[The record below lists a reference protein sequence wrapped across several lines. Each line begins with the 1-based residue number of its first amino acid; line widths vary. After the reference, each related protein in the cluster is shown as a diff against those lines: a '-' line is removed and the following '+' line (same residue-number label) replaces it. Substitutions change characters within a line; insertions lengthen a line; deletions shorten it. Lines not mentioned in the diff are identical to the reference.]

1 MCRNG
6 LNGIM
11 LKHSAWMPK
20 SLMMPTISTIAASLS
35 LSRIQELLQKGLIT
49 EAALLCESALNDGD
63 NSAALYRLMG
73 ECCLGLGDLK
83 TARIFTDQALQ
94 REPDDP
100 ETLNNAAVLCF
111 QCREYQTAMNL
122 LQRALDI
129 RGDYLDAHLNLA
141 DTYGRLTLADANADI
156 KTGQL
161 VKSLKWL
168 SAKHP
173 DPLRQ
178 ELVTENRHLRQDLL
192 ATYHNRRR
200 DAKLRIL
207 LHAPDVSMGALYYI
221 FESWQQC
228 LEYQGV
234 PTKLTTTRDD
244 IKASLEAFKPTCLL
258 SVDSNDVTDPHFL
271 AAVEAYL
278 RKHTLKLGY
287 CADFQSQ
294 LHDADFRI
302 TFHLD
307 PQRDPVLS
315 RQTTPVISLP
325 FAFNPLIHFAHPG
338 RELWD
343 FAFVGTNS
351 PLKQDETAEYL
362 IPIVRSH
369 SGILA
374 GTGWPGRFGKIGQ
387 SETALLYGMA
397 AVCPNFH
404 LQAQRDVFGEV
415 NERTHVLAAVGAF
428 QLIDCPAALRSL
440 YDDSELA
447 IAGSPAEYRSLFD
460 HFATKPESRL
470 QMSIKAMRKAWRHY
484 SQFHVLD
491 RLLEFL
497 IHKS

>member
-1 MCRNG
+1 
-6 LNGIM
+6 
-11 LKHSAWMPK
+11 
-20 SLMMPTISTIAASLS
+20 MPTTSTIAASLS
-35 LSRIQELLQKGLIT
+35 LSRIQDLLQKGLVS
-49 EAALLCESALNDGD
+49 EAALLCESALSDGN

-83 TARIFTDQALQ
+83 SARIFTDQALQ

-129 RGDYLDAHLNLA
+129 RSDYLDAHLNLA
-141 DTYGRLTLADANADI
+141 DTYGRLTLANTNADI

-168 SAKHP
+168 SANHP
-173 DPLRQ
+173 DPARH
-178 ELVTENRHLRQDLL
+178 ELVAESRRLRQDLL
-192 ATYHNRRR
+192 ARYHNRRR

-207 LHAPDVSMGALYYI
+207 LHAPDVTMGALYYVY
-221 FESWQQC
+221 ESWQQC

-234 PTKLTTTRDD
+234 PTKLTTTRSD
-244 IKASLEAFKPTCLL
+244 IKVSLEQFQPTCLL
-258 SVDSNDVTDPHFL
+258 SVDSDDVTDPAFL
-271 AAVEAYL
+271 GAVEKYQ
-278 RKHTLKLGY
+278 RNHTLKLGY
-287 CADFQSQ
+287 CSDFKGE

-302 TFHLD
+302 TFHRD

-325 FAFNPLIHFAHPG
+325 FAFNPLVHFARPG

-351 PLKQDETAEYL
+351 PLKQDETADYL

-369 SGILA
+369 TGILA

-387 SETALLYGMA
+387 SDTALLYGMA
-397 AVCPNFH
+397 AICPNFH
-404 LQAQRDVFGEV
+404 LHAQRETFGEV

-428 QLIDCPAALRSL
+428 QVVDCPAALAGL
-440 YDDSELA
+440 YDESELA
-447 IAGSPAEYRSLFD
+447 IANTPTEFHRLFA
-460 HFATKPESRL
+460 HYLGKPETRL
-470 QMSIKAMRKAWRHY
+470 QMSIKAMHKAWSQH

-491 RLLEFL
+491 RLLDFL
-497 IHKS
+497 ISRS